1 MCDLRMGEGSNSR
14 VIQHYRPTGLSS
26 ADNVSVSGLD
36 LSRDKQELL
45 VSYESDQIYTF
56 PVFSQITSKAGPTV
70 DQIRDLCN
78 EAEDEHKVLTEL
90 AAYGGHLN
98 RFTFLKVRDVLD
110 FAFLLGYNI
119 FCFVSLANLDL
130 SRMPNMRV
138 RETNTFAQDPI
149 LATPGFT
156 KKLLG
161 RLSHF

>member
-1 MCDLRMGEGSNSR
+1 VALCDLRMGEGSNSR

-26 ADNVSVSGLD
+26 TDHVSVSGLD

-56 PVFSQITSKAGPTV
+56 PVFPQIRSKAGPTV

-78 EAEDEHKVLTEL
+78 EEEDNKVLSEL

-110 FAFLLGYNI
+110 VACLSSFISGLNI
-119 FCFVSLANLDL
+119 FCFVSL
-130 SRMPNMRV
+130 S
-138 RETNTFAQDPI
+138 TC
-149 LATPGFT
+149 
-156 KKLLG
+156 
-161 RLSHF
+161 SS